1 MRSRGHR
8 KVSGLKWA
16 RELEA
21 KPTYIPVSRPRGVK
35 AFGTR
40 YEKILH
46 AELGPGWLRGRWFE
60 YEDAN
65 GLGCCQVDFM
75 GVQGRLW
82 LLETKYTWTP
92 EGHEQ
97 LEELYAPV
105 VARARGVEESSIGLV
120 LVCKNLTARAMQAGR
135 VVESLNLAMAT
146 ARPGTRTI
154 LQWLPGTPVWV
165 SPPMQGVTVGHA
177 SATP

>member
-1 MRSRGHR
+1 MQ
-8 KVSGLKWA
+8 GLRWA

-21 KPTYIPVSRPRGVK
+21 RPTYIPVSRPRGVK

-46 AELGPGWLRGRWFE
+46 AELGPGWLRGKWFE
-60 YEDAN
+60 YEDSN

-82 LLETKYTWTP
+82 LLETKYTWTL

-97 LEELYAPV
+97 LERLYAPV
-105 VARARGVEESSIGLV
+105 VALARGVEESSIGLV
-120 LVCKNLTARAMQAGR
+120 LVCKNLTARAMAQTGR
-135 VVESLNLAMAT
+135 VADSLNVAMT
-146 ARPGTRTI
+146 NARPGVRTV
-154 LQWLPGTPVWV
+154 LQWLPGTPVWA
-165 SPPMQGVTVGHA
+165 SPPMRGVKASHA